1 MNWSEPLVD
10 CPGVIHFLLRV
21 LSYLFV
27 SLCYGIS
34 PVPVR
39 ELLVRVCNA
48 QNGRLLKRPASNL
61 QPNWQAVGSEATG
74 ERYGG
79 QACQVEG
86 HVQAQQR
93 RCCIF
98 PATTNTD
105 LPVSL
110 LYKNGRDGQRGQ
122 YQSVDPL
129 QHTAHTIRE
138 DTALVQRVKILNR
151 RYSLPFQQA
160 LQRHISVVVAV
171 LTQPTFLHMGK
182 RCFRLLDGAVHF

>member
-61 QPNWQAVGSEATG
+61 QPNWQAVDSEATG

-79 QACQVEG
+79 QTCQVEG

-93 RCCIF
+93 RCCILHY
-98 PATTNTD
+98 TINTD
-105 LPVSL
+105 LLVGL
-110 LYKNGRDGQRGQ
+110 LSKDGGNGQRGQ
-122 YQSVDPL
+122 YQGVDPL
-129 QHTAHTIRE
+129 QHTAHTMRK
-138 DTALVQRVKILNR
+138 DTALVQRAKIINR
-151 RYSLPFQQA
+151 
-160 LQRHISVVVAV
+160 
-171 LTQPTFLHMGK
+171 
-182 RCFRLLDGAVHF
+182 